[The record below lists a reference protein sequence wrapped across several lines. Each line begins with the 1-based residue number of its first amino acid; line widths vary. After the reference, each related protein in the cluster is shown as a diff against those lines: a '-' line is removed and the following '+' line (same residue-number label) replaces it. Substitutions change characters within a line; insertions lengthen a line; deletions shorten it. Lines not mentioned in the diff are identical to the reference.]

1 MRARG
6 ARVTDIA
13 IIVMAADD
21 GIRPQTNEAIAH
33 AKAAGVP
40 TVIAINKIDR
50 DGANPDRVIEELAS
64 IGLMPENWGGD
75 VPVVQVS
82 ALKGDNVHELLET
95 VMLVAEIVR
104 LNPRDCWYWLAWSY
118 ITNPSCAFQ
127 NPLLPCMRAAELQ
140 IKLKPYVHLS
150 AHTNIENQSTSLV
163 LSTFECEEAPVVRS
177 EMLLLGTDL
186 VRSRSLVC
194 TDQSSEEDA
203 VDGFLERED
212 CLESS
217 PGLVVLTFLWMMI
230 DYRTMAMKRIQN
242 TCFPLMEIEG
252 D

>member
-1 MRARG
+1 MESSKTASAVTGAPPLENKTSAVSDARS
-6 ARVTDIA
+6 A
-13 IIVMAADD
+13 
-21 GIRPQTNEAIAH
+21 
-33 AKAAGVP
+33 
-40 TVIAINKIDR
+40 
-50 DGANPDRVIEELAS
+50 
-64 IGLMPENWGGD
+64 
-75 VPVVQVS
+75 PV
-82 ALKGDNVHELLET
+82 
-95 VMLVAEIVR
+95 EI
-104 LNPRDCWYWLAWSY
+104 LP
-118 ITNPSCAFQ
+118 NPSEAAS
-127 NPLLPCMRAAELQ
+127 MRAAELQ
-140 IKLKPYVHLS
+140 IKPKPYVHLS
-150 AHTNIENQSTSLV
+150 AHTNIGNQSTSLV
-163 LSTFECEEAPVVRS
+163 LPTFECEEAPVVRS